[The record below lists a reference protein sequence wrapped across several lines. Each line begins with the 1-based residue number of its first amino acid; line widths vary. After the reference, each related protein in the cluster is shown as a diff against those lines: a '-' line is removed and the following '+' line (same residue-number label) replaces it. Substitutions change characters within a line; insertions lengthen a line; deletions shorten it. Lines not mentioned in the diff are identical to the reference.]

1 MVMPV
6 PHSPLEQPKP
16 QAPGEAWEIIAEELR
31 RKKQTESSPVLA
43 PVHTSR
49 LQDDILQKERLDHL
63 RQLLQVACQGRAR
76 GGGEEEPSAP
86 NEFDVLLCGGGSRDS
101 GVLRGMMR
109 RLGVDCHPSE
119 NHTEMEMRRRIKQ
132 LQTRRNAASVLID
145 ELEQE
150 VVGLNSLLAVQA
162 PVGPVRWPQA
172 SPDDESCCLE
182 ELVPATLC
190 GQASRGEVA
199 PLLPPGPELRC
210 DLREQ
215 LRHANQELVE
225 LRHEL
230 DAAQQ
235 MGSTAWESVKQVLQ
249 DSQPE
254 ASLLDGRRA
263 LLAFARGKA
272 RGTMI
277 AEKLLDWDLRR
288 KRIQAAI
295 LGWKNVVK
303 TQRHA
308 HLFKDVFNNTLDEL
322 SDHAVLKAVFS
333 AWRHLTLQLWSIAAE
348 RRLQRFE
355 EALRRI
361 SARLLAGDGRALL
374 HLLFSQWRHWTVRSK
389 PSEAQDKL
397 DPKKGQ
403 EKGCC
408 KKCSCAL
415 M

>member
-1 MVMPV
+1 M
-6 PHSPLEQPKP
+6 
-16 QAPGEAWEIIAEELR
+16 
-31 RKKQTESSPVLA
+31 
-43 PVHTSR
+43 
-49 LQDDILQKERLDHL
+49 
-63 RQLLQVACQGRAR
+63 
-76 GGGEEEPSAP
+76 
-86 NEFDVLLCGGGSRDS
+86 
-101 GVLRGMMR
+101 
-109 RLGVDCHPSE
+109 
-119 NHTEMEMRRRIKQ
+119 
-132 LQTRRNAASVLID
+132 
-145 ELEQE
+145 
-150 VVGLNSLLAVQA
+150 
-162 PVGPVRWPQA
+162 
-172 SPDDESCCLE
+172 
-182 ELVPATLC
+182 
-190 GQASRGEVA
+190 
-199 PLLPPGPELRC
+199 
-210 DLREQ
+210 
-215 LRHANQELVE
+215 
-225 LRHEL
+225 
-230 DAAQQ
+230 
-235 MGSTAWESVKQVLQ
+235 
-249 DSQPE
+249 
-254 ASLLDGRRA
+254 LDGRRA